1 MVDQELVNTLV
12 QTVIIAGAPGSA
24 GYNQALAQLQADA
37 AAVRAKLS
45 ASDGKQLVGVIA
57 GESATWTAGMALQD
71 LLGAYTQALM
81 RLQGMAPIVR
91 RTSARFLE

>member
-12 QTVIIAGAPGSA
+12 QTVLIAGPVGSA
-24 GYNQALAQLQADA
+24 QYNAALAQLQSDA
-37 AAVRAKLS
+37 ASVRAKLS
-45 ASDGKQLVGVIA
+45 ATDGKQLIGVA
-57 GESATWTAGMALQD
+57 SGASASWTPGGTLQD

-81 RLQGMAPIVR
+81 KLQGMMPIVR